1 MTANQIPQSSNGP
14 RHLKDFM
21 ILIPA
26 RIEVAAGEAFRS
38 CVTVWPAGPRHV
50 VSASASAGAPV
61 RVEVNGHK
69 VTVTGRLGRAGEQ
82 LIVHVTVRD
91 HTDVAH
97 DTLTI
102 EATAAR
108 RQPT

>member
-1 MTANQIPQSSNGP
+1 MTSHRIPPGSGS

-21 ILIPA
+21 ILTPA
-26 RIEVAAGEAFRS
+26 RIEVAAGEAFSS

-50 VSASASAGAPV
+50 VSASAAAGAPV

-69 VTVTGRLGRAGEQ
+69 VTVAGRLGRAGEQ
-82 LIVHVTVRD
+82 LVVHVTVRD
-91 HTDVAH
+91 RTDIAH

-102 EATAAR
+102 EAVHAP

>member
-1 MTANQIPQSSNGP
+1 MTGNQIPPGNGT
-14 RHLKDFM
+14 RRLKDFM
-21 ILIPA
+21 ILTPA
-26 RIEVAAGEAFRS
+26 RIEVAAGEAFTS

-50 VSASASAGAPV
+50 VSASAAAGSPV

-69 VTVTGRLGRAGEQ
+69 VTVTGRLGRAGEL

-102 EATAAR
+102 EATDAHR
-108 RQPT
+108 PV